1 MNPAV
6 KIAWRYFRG
15 KKSAQA
21 INIISWISIG
31 AIAVSSAAMIVLFSV
46 FNGLEGTVRDMYS
59 AFNPEIK
66 VTVAKGKF
74 FNVSE
79 AQRNSI
85 SKIPGIEVAAYS
97 LEDMVLLNGNDE
109 QKVGTLK
116 GVDENWFKVCKLD
129 SFMIEGTTGW
139 QGYGANTPA
148 ITGLDISMSLGID
161 VKNAF
166 SGLKIYYPRKGANI
180 SENPVTA
187 LNSIVVKPEGTFR
200 IQEEFDGQYVLVPLK
215 AAQYLLDG
223 GDKISSVEI
232 KCYANASE
240 ARVKNEL
247 ENILGKGVVIE
258 NRFEQNKTFFMIMRG
273 EKWAVYAILLMVLLI
288 ASFNMIGSLSM
299 VVLEKKKDI
308 AILKS
313 MGATSSLIRTIF
325 IAEGGLLALVGGL
338 IGILTGTLLCLGQQ
352 HFGWIS
358 FPDGFIINAYPVA
371 MQVDDFILVM
381 STALAVGLLA
391 SLYPALKAARQAV
404 YVREE

>member
-66 VTVAKGKF
+66 VTAAKGKF

-79 AQRNSI
+79 AQKNVI
-85 SKIPGIEVAAYS
+85 SKITGVDVAAYS

-116 GVDENWFKVCKLD
+116 GVDENWFKVCELD

-139 QGYGANTPA
+139 RGNGAYTPA

-161 VKNAF
+161 IKNAF

-180 SENPVTA
+180 SEDPVAA

-215 AAQYLLDG
+215 AAQYLLDV

-232 KCYANASE
+232 KCHTNASE
-240 ARVKNEL
+240 ASVKNEL
-247 ENILGKGVVIE
+247 VNILGKGVVIE

-338 IGILTGTLLCLGQQ
+338 IGILTGALLCLGQQ